1 MEYSASGVGA
11 GDTDDGGGGDPHPP
25 GIQRIWRSGMKIM
38 DLRKFL
44 RVACLLGVEKR
55 GSDWVGGKS
64 GGTPPPCFLQEYD
77 SMGVNRWGCAK
88 DVILWE
94 LGKKQIKVDPSAALW
109 ASSLKLK
116 RERFGQLN

>member
-1 MEYSASGVGA
+1 MLHVYSVWRKEEVIGWVG
-11 GDTDDGGGGDPHPP
+11 
-25 GIQRIWRSGMKIM
+25 
-38 DLRKFL
+38 
-44 RVACLLGVEKR
+44 
-55 GSDWVGGKS
+55 GGKS
-64 GGTPPPCFLQEYD
+64 GVTPPPCFLQEYD

-116 RERFGQLN
+116 RERFGQLNAPTRPG